1 MAKNYR
7 RLKRTLHEWAC
18 CLDAR
23 SNRERRKVNRSRY
36 QAQAHYRAY
45 GGYAPRMARWSGLK
59 GRSLKLVSSRRFI
72 DFHQRNFY

>member
-7 RLKRTLHEWAC
+7 RLHRTLHEWTC

-23 SNRERRKVNRSRY
+23 SNRERRKVNRNR
-36 QAQAHYRAY
+36 YRAHADY
-45 GGYAPRMARWSGLK
+45 RQMKEDKPHMARWSGLN
-59 GRSLKLVSSRRFI
+59 GQSLKLVSSRRFI